1 MAIIYLMTKKRT
13 IDHQVRKWLTAC
25 HRKNVEVYV
34 ENRQEIMKYNS
45 TINRVK
51 PTQKCTENGYIA

>member
-1 MAIIYLMTKKRT
+1 MTIIYLMTKKRT

-34 ENRQEIMKYNS
+34 ENR
-45 TINRVK
+45 
-51 PTQKCTENGYIA
+51 